1 MWSWICSCWLL
12 LLLVLDLGVWIIGDL
27 IVNTFCQEGNHY
39 ECWCYWFFFLFGLFF
54 WVFSVFKNMLDIKFS
69 IIQFGMIESVHDF
82 PVTDYSYSWF
92 GSWGIDSWWF
102 HQIKYEFWYTAF
114 LPVCF
119 LGALVVFIH
128 DEYKVFFPLGYWI
141 WYEWV
146 VFIFSKVFVYYIVD
160 SLMISLDIPFFSQHF
175 VSGVIG
181 FS

>member
-1 MWSWICSCWLL
+1 MLRRKSLWMLV
-12 LLLVLDLGVWIIGDL
+12 LLV
-27 IVNTFCQEGNHY
+27 
-39 ECWCYWFFFLFGLFF
+39 FFLIWPFF
-54 WVFSVFKNMLDIKFS
+54 WVFLVFKSMLDIKFS

-128 DEYKVFFPLGYWI
+128 DEYKVFFFPLGI
-141 WYEWV
+141 E
-146 VFIFSKVFVYYIVD
+146 FG
-160 SLMISLDIPFFSQHF
+160 MIGLSSYFQKLLVKYCWFLDDFMIYPFFSTF
-175 VSGVIG
+175 RFWCYWLFLVWLLW